1 MFRTFLAGL
10 LIPVLVF
17 VMHLAQATARA
28 NNTTLQPFKGLV
40 SEPVFNEKVYFQMR
54 GNPAG
59 PVILL
64 VHGLDDNAS
73 KIWQQTVAGLVDD
86 YFVASLD
93 LPGFGQSSKSN
104 QAYTPENY
112 VRIIRY
118 LSRTYIR
125 QPFHLAGHSMGG
137 AISLRYA
144 ATHPEDVQTLTLV
157 DAAGILHRFAYTKY
171 LAPMG
176 LEHFSGIDYINSN
189 AVSSLAGLV
198 LHKAED
204 MMQVDLRQLVQI
216 PLLRAKV
223 LRGNPL
229 TIAGLGLVVDDFSNI
244 PQTVEAPTRIIW
256 GREDKLA
263 PLRTGHVLNTLI
275 PDSSLHIIPHAGHTP
290 MSSHPSEFRS
300 LLTMS
305 FQPDAQFK
313 AAEFGPAKIHNKVSC
328 NGQNNSQFSGRIK
341 NLIISNCKNI
351 LVKDASIGRLV
362 IDNSRVQLENVTV
375 TAPDGTAVEIAESN
389 VMFTAGRLNGRIAIA
404 VQNSRLDIAGTTLA
418 GTETAISAQ
427 SVTDIIFSLTPV
439 QGNQQQRAVL
449 HGRKKLLAGEKL

>member
-1 MFRTFLAGL
+1 MFRKFLVNL

-17 VMHLAQATARA
+17 VAHLTHATARV
-28 NNTTLQPFKGLV
+28 NNTTLQPFNGLV

-59 PVILL
+59 AVVFL

-73 KIWQQTVAGLVDD
+73 NIWQETVTGLVDD
-86 YFVASLD
+86 YFVATLD

-112 VRIIRY
+112 VRIIRH

-125 QPFHLAGHSMGG
+125 QPFHLTGHSMGG

-144 ATHPEDVQTLTLV
+144 ATYPEDVQTLTLV
-157 DAAGILHRFAYTKY
+157 DAAGILHRLSYTKY

-176 LEHFSGIDYINSN
+176 LKHFSGIDYIDSN
-189 AVSSLAGLV
+189 AITSLAGLV
-198 LHKAED
+198 MNKAEGL
-204 MMQVDLRQLVQI
+204 MMPDLRQLVQI

-223 LRGNPL
+223 LQGKPL
-229 TIAGLGLVVDDFSNI
+229 TIAGLALVVDDFRNI
-244 PQTVEAPTRIIW
+244 PQSIEAPTRIIW
-256 GREDKLA
+256 GEDDNLA

-275 PDSSLHIIPHAGHTP
+275 PDSSLHVIPNAGHTP
-290 MSSHPSEFRS
+290 MQSHPSAFQS
-300 LLTMS
+300 LLAMS
-305 FQPDAQFK
+305 FKPDSPFK
-313 AAEFGPAKIHNKVSC
+313 AVEFGPAKIQDKAGC
-328 NGQNNSQFSGRIK
+328 NGQNNSLFSGRIK
-341 NLIISNCKNI
+341 DLTITNCKNI

-375 TAPDGTAVEIAESN
+375 TAPDRTAVEISNSN
-389 VMFTAGRLNGRIAIA
+389 VMFTAGRINGRVAIA
-404 VQNSRLDIAGTTLA
+404 AQNSRLDIAGTTLA

-439 QGNQQQRAVL
+439 QGGLQQGTVL